1 MSRHAVPLL
10 AKRHWQGR
18 RPAVAAAA
26 VARIVRDRRA
36 PVVVL
41 SAVLSVVRAP
51 EKDGLVWEG
60 VTAEGQGITSDRV
73 FVILGAPKKKK
84 KTFLLL
90 PAEVL

>member
-1 MSRHAVPLL
+1 VSRHAVPLL

-60 VTAEGQGITSDRV
+60 VTAEGQGITSGFIGVCDLRC
-73 FVILGAPKKKK
+73 AKKKK
-84 KTFLLL
+84 KDL
-90 PAEVL
+90 PPPAR

>member
-1 MSRHAVPLL
+1 
-10 AKRHWQGR
+10 
-18 RPAVAAAA
+18 
-26 VARIVRDRRA
+26 
-36 PVVVL
+36 
-41 SAVLSVVRAP
+41 VRAP